1 MITIKWLLPDLEAT
15 AAAGAKLSK
24 TLEPGCIVLMEGD
37 LGSGKTTLCKN
48 ICASLGVPMNLVTSP
63 TYTMVNIYSYDSGV
77 IPHLD
82 LYRLEDQKELEDFD
96 YEDLIAVDGF
106 TLVEWPK
113 LLRPLID
120 TQKVLNININYV
132 SDGSRELILSS
143 HDYLYERLMN

>member
-24 TLEPGCIVLMEGD
+24 TLEPGCIVMMEGD

-48 ICASLGVPMNLVTSP
+48 ICASLGVPINLVTSP
-63 TYTMVNIYSYDSGV
+63 TYTMVNMYSYDSGV
-77 IPHLD
+77 IHHLD

-96 YEDLIAVDGF
+96 FEDLIAVDGI

-120 TQKVLNININYV
+120 TQRVLNININYV

>member
-24 TLEPGCIVLMEGD
+24 TLEPGCIVMMEGD

-48 ICASLGVPMNLVTSP
+48 ICASLGVPINLVTSP
-63 TYTMVNIYSYDSGV
+63 TYTMVNMYSYDLGV
-77 IPHLD
+77 IHHLD

-96 YEDLIAVDGF
+96 FEDLIAVDGI

-120 TQKVLNININYV
+120 TQRVLNININYV
-132 SDGSRELILSS
+132 SEGSRELIMSS
-143 HDYLYERLMN
+143 HDSLYERLMN

>member
-77 IPHLD
+77 IHHLD

-120 TQKVLNININYV
+120 TQRVLNININYV

-143 HDYLYERLMN
+143 HDCLYERLMN

>member
-1 MITIKWLLPDLEAT
+1 MITIRWLLPDLEAT
-15 AAAGAKLSK
+15 AAARAKLSK
-24 TLEPGCIVLMEGD
+24 TLEPGCIVMMEGD

-48 ICASLGVPMNLVTSP
+48 ICASLGVPINLVTSP
-63 TYTMVNIYSYDSGV
+63 TYTMVNMYSYDSGV
-77 IPHLD
+77 IHHLD

-96 YEDLIAVDGF
+96 FEDLIAVDGI

-120 TQKVLNININYV
+120 TQRVLNININYV

-143 HDYLYERLMN
+143 HDCLYERLMN

>member
-1 MITIKWLLPDLEAT
+1 MYCIDGRRFRLGQNNSLQKYLRKLG
-15 AAAGAKLSK
+15 GANEFGNFSHLYHG
-24 TLEPGCIVLMEGD
+24 EYVL
-37 LGSGKTTLCKN
+37 
-48 ICASLGVPMNLVTSP
+48 
-63 TYTMVNIYSYDSGV
+63 IYSYDSGV
-77 IPHLD
+77 IHHLD

>member
-15 AAAGAKLSK
+15 AAAGKKLSK
-24 TLEPGCIVLMEGD
+24 ILEPGCIVMMEGD

-48 ICASLGVPMNLVTSP
+48 ICASLGVPINLVTSP
-63 TYTMVNIYSYDSGV
+63 TYTMVNMYSYDSGV
-77 IPHLD
+77 IHHLD

-96 YEDLIAVDGF
+96 FEDLIAVDGI

-120 TQKVLNININYV
+120 TQRVLNININYV

-143 HDYLYERLMN
+143 HDCLYERLMN

>member
-1 MITIKWLLPDLEAT
+1 MITIRWLLPDLEAT

-24 TLEPGCIVLMEGD
+24 ILEPGCIVMMEGD

-48 ICASLGVPMNLVTSP
+48 ICASLGVPINLVTSP
-63 TYTMVNIYSYDSGV
+63 TYTMVNMYSYDSGV
-77 IPHLD
+77 IHHLD

-96 YEDLIAVDGF
+96 FEDLIAVDGI
-106 TLVEWPK
+106 TLVEWPN

-120 TQKVLNININYV
+120 TQRVLNININYV

-143 HDYLYERLMN
+143 HDCLYERLMN

>member
-1 MITIKWLLPDLEAT
+1 MITIKWLLLDLEAT
-15 AAAGAKLSK
+15 AAAGEKLSK
-24 TLEPGCIVLMEGD
+24 ILEPGCIVMMEGD

-48 ICASLGVPMNLVTSP
+48 ICASLGVPINLVTSP
-63 TYTMVNIYSYDSGV
+63 TYTMVNMYSYDSGV
-77 IPHLD
+77 IHHLD

-96 YEDLIAVDGF
+96 FEDLIAVDGI

>member
-24 TLEPGCIVLMEGD
+24 TLEPGCIVMMEGD

-48 ICASLGVPMNLVTSP
+48 ICASLGVPINLVTSP
-63 TYTMVNIYSYDSGV
+63 TYTMVNMYSYDSGV
-77 IPHLD
+77 IHHLD

-143 HDYLYERLMN
+143 HDSLYERLMN

>member
-24 TLEPGCIVLMEGD
+24 TLEPGCIVMMEGD

-63 TYTMVNIYSYDSGV
+63 TYTMVNMYSYDSGV
-77 IPHLD
+77 IHHLD

-96 YEDLIAVDGF
+96 FEDLIAVDGI

-120 TQKVLNININYV
+120 TQRVLNININYV

>member
-24 TLEPGCIVLMEGD
+24 TLEPGCIVMMEGD

-48 ICASLGVPMNLVTSP
+48 ICASLGVPINLVTSP
-63 TYTMVNIYSYDSGV
+63 TYTMVNMYSYDLGV
-77 IPHLD
+77 IHHLD

-96 YEDLIAVDGF
+96 FEDLIAVDGF

-120 TQKVLNININYV
+120 TQRVLNININYV
-132 SDGSRELILSS
+132 SDGSRELIMSS
-143 HDYLYERLMN
+143 HDSLYERLMN

>member
-1 MITIKWLLPDLEAT
+1 MITIKWLLSDLEAT

-24 TLEPGCIVLMEGD
+24 TLEPGCIVMMEGD

-48 ICASLGVPMNLVTSP
+48 ICASLGVPINLVTSP
-63 TYTMVNIYSYDSGV
+63 TYTMVNMYSYDSGV
-77 IPHLD
+77 IHHLD

-96 YEDLIAVDGF
+96 FEDLIAVNGI

-120 TQKVLNININYV
+120 TQRVLNININYV

-143 HDYLYERLMN
+143 HDCLYERLMN

>member
-24 TLEPGCIVLMEGD
+24 TLEPGCIVMMEGD

-48 ICASLGVPMNLVTSP
+48 ICASLGVPINLVTSP
-63 TYTMVNIYSYDSGV
+63 TYTMVNMYSYDSGV
-77 IPHLD
+77 IHHLD

-96 YEDLIAVDGF
+96 FEDLIAVDGI

-113 LLRPLID
+113 LLRPIID
-120 TQKVLNININYV
+120 TQRVLNININYV

-143 HDYLYERLMN
+143 HDCLYERLMN

>member
-24 TLEPGCIVLMEGD
+24 TLEPGCIVMMEGD

-77 IPHLD
+77 IHHLD

>member
-1 MITIKWLLPDLEAT
+1 MITVKWFLSDLDAT

-24 TLEPGCIVLMEGD
+24 ILEPGCIVMMEGD

-48 ICASLGVPMNLVTSP
+48 ICASLGVPINLVTSP
-63 TYTMVNIYSYDSGV
+63 TYTMVNMYSYDLGV
-77 IPHLD
+77 IHHLD

-96 YEDLIAVDGF
+96 FEDLIAVDGI

-113 LLRPLID
+113 LLRPIID
-120 TQKVLNININYV
+120 TQRVLNININYV

>member
-24 TLEPGCIVLMEGD
+24 TLEPGCIVMMEGD

-48 ICASLGVPMNLVTSP
+48 ICASLGVPINLVTSP
-63 TYTMVNIYSYDSGV
+63 TYTMVNMYSYDSGV
-77 IPHLD
+77 IHHLD
-82 LYRLEDQKELEDFD
+82 LYRLEDQNELEDFD
-96 YEDLIAVDGF
+96 FEDLIAVGGI

-120 TQKVLNININYV
+120 TQRVLNININYV

-143 HDYLYERLMN
+143 HDCLYERLMN

>member
-24 TLEPGCIVLMEGD
+24 TLEPGCIVMMEGD

-48 ICASLGVPMNLVTSP
+48 ICASLGVPINLVTSP
-63 TYTMVNIYSYDSGV
+63 TYTMVNMYSYDSGV
-77 IPHLD
+77 IHHLD

-96 YEDLIAVDGF
+96 FEDLIAVDGF

-143 HDYLYERLMN
+143 HDCLYERLMN

>member
-24 TLEPGCIVLMEGD
+24 TLEPGCIVMMEGD

-77 IPHLD
+77 IHHLD

-96 YEDLIAVDGF
+96 YEDLIAVDGI

>member
-24 TLEPGCIVLMEGD
+24 TLEPGCIVMMEGD

-48 ICASLGVPMNLVTSP
+48 ICASLGVPINLVTSP
-63 TYTMVNIYSYDSGV
+63 TYTMVNMYSYDSGV
-77 IPHLD
+77 IHHLD

-96 YEDLIAVDGF
+96 FEDLIAVDGI

-120 TQKVLNININYV
+120 TQRVLNININYV

-143 HDYLYERLMN
+143 HDCLYERLMN

>member
-24 TLEPGCIVLMEGD
+24 TLEPGCIVMMEGD

-48 ICASLGVPMNLVTSP
+48 ICASLGVPINLVTSP
-63 TYTMVNIYSYDSGV
+63 TYTMVNMYSYDSGV
-77 IPHLD
+77 IHHLD

-96 YEDLIAVDGF
+96 FEDLIAVDGI

-143 HDYLYERLMN
+143 HDCLYERLMN

>member
-24 TLEPGCIVLMEGD
+24 SLEPGCIIMMEGD

-77 IPHLD
+77 IHHLD

-113 LLRPLID
+113 LLGPLID
-120 TQKVLNININYV
+120 TQRVLNININYV